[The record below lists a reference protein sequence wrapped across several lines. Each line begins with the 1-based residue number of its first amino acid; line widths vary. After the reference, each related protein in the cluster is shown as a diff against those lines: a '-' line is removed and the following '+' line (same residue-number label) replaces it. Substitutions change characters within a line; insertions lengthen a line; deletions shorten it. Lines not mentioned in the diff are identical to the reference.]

1 MAIVW
6 LCQRSANEVIIITSD
21 FDGANLCDYLSNCL
35 ADGHVTI
42 NPPPPPSTR
51 TSQLCVND
59 RPIVLN

>member
-6 LCQRSANEVIIITSD
+6 LCQRSANKVIIITSD

-42 NPPPPPSTR
+42 TPPFHS
-51 TSQLCVND
+51 NI
-59 RPIVLN
+59 PIVCKR

>member
-6 LCQRSANEVIIITSD
+6 LCQRSANKVIIITND

-42 NPPPPPSTR
+42 TPPPLPLEHPN
-51 TSQLCVND
+51 CV
-59 RPIVLN
+59 